1 MRQQGPMKTS
11 LIQTLG
17 VVLFLANLGA
27 AQDVIPLPTSA
38 GPHSTQENYPEKE
51 YFSKIWG
58 TDVVTNV
65 TKPSLTVFKPSP
77 ELRNGTAL
85 VICPGGSFVALDIKS
100 EGNDFARYVAARGV
114 TAFVLKYRLA
124 HTREDAVQEFNEML
138 KDGQKLR
145 EMLGKTVPLAV
156 GDGLA
161 AVTYVRQHASEWGVS
176 PDRVGIVGFSAG
188 GAVTAGVAF
197 HYLPESRPAF
207 VAPIYAPALG
217 FKDATVPADAPPMF
231 VAAATDDELGLAP
244 VSVYLYE
251 KWIAAHKSAELH
263 LYSKGGHGF
272 AMRKQNLPVDHWI
285 DRFADWME
293 LQGWLKK

>member
-1 MRQQGPMKTS
+1 MKTF
-11 LIQTLG
+11 LIRTLCV
-17 VVLFLANLGA
+17 VVLLATLGA

-38 GPHSTQENYPEKE
+38 GPNSTQGNYPEKE
-51 YFSKIWG
+51 YFSKIWS
-58 TDVVTNV
+58 TEVVTNV

-77 ELRNGTAL
+77 ELRDGTAL
-85 VICPGGSFVALDIKS
+85 VICPGGSFMALDINS
-100 EGNDFARYVAARGV
+100 EGNDVAKYVTARGV

-124 HTREDAVQEFNEML
+124 HTGEDAVQELNEML

-156 GDGLA
+156 ADGLA
-161 AVTYVRQHASEWGVS
+161 AVTYVRQHASEWGVF
-176 PDRVGIVGFSAG
+176 PDRVGIFGFSAG

-197 HYLPESRPAF
+197 HYLPEGRPAF

-217 FKDATVPADAPPMF
+217 FSKDATVPADAPPMF

-244 VSVYLYE
+244 VSVFLYE

-263 LYSKGGHGF
+263 IYSKGGHGF
-272 AMRKQNLPVDHWI
+272 AMRKQKLPVDHWI
-285 DRFADWME
+285 DRFTDWME
-293 LQGWLKK
+293 LQGWLQK